1 MQNIVAGFRTTGVY
15 PCDRTVLRQ
24 VKPPSFDPAKLGE
37 KMGLK
42 FIPLYSPFHPPRQQ
56 THRSPRFTDEEMVRF
71 QQRFEEGYDLV
82 HDEAYNQWVQLYHPS
97 HQSSPIS
104 PPDRASV
111 AAHLHFEQ
119 SFDDPLEDES
129 TSALSTTTESYQRHT
144 SPSSDKSSI
153 LSHSSVLSKF
163 LTNAAPEICMPAAR
177 PKTSARVLTSLE
189 NIKIMEEK
197 ERQKKE
203 AAEEKRAAAERRKQ
217 AAEKKKEEL
226 VQKGAAAQK
235 RREDVAKRREEAMKK
250 SAAQKEK
257 EEARAAAQ
265 RRKEEARAEAQMKK
279 EEARAACSPEEERC
293 ESCCSEKKGK
303 RKEKEVP
310 SW

>member
-15 PCDRTVLRQ
+15 PCDRTALRQ

-42 FIPLYSPFHPPRQQ
+42 FIPLYSPFHPPHQH
-56 THRSPRFTDEEMVRF
+56 THRSPRFTDEMIRF

-119 SFDDPLEDES
+119 SFDDPLENES

-144 SPSSDKSSI
+144 SPSSDKSNI

-197 ERQKKE
+197 ERQKKLLRKRE
-203 AAEEKRAAAERRKQ
+203 QQLRGESKQLRRTGAEE
-217 AAEKKKEEL
+217 
-226 VQKGAAAQK
+226 
-235 RREDVAKRREEAMKK
+235 
-250 SAAQKEK
+250 S
-257 EEARAAAQ
+257 
-265 RRKEEARAEAQMKK
+265 
-279 EEARAACSPEEERC
+279 CSPEEERRGSK
-293 ESCCSEKKGK
+293 EERRGNEEVCSPEGK
-303 RKEKEVP
+303 RRSKSCSSEEKRR
-310 SW
+310 SKS